1 MQSAIAWRVLASQ
14 SLASRLKRQV
24 RSPPIYFQ
32 YGNPPPRWD
41 PPDRVDEFMSGRP
54 PLGCGDLPPPRG
66 LGIWV
71 EELAEVF
78 WSGVSMRNWAGA
90 ALLLGD
96 GLDPNVGQQ

>member
-1 MQSAIAWRVLASQ
+1 MFRSWTGSWQWGHFLGPLMQSAIAWRVLASQ

-66 LGIWV
+66 LGI
-71 EELAEVF
+71 
-78 WSGVSMRNWAGA
+78 
-90 ALLLGD
+90 
-96 GLDPNVGQQ
+96 